1 LSLGTAQAA
10 AAPER
15 ATALRPRG
23 RRRWIICGLL
33 LAAIVLSYVDRQV
46 LSVLKPYLQHAYG
59 WSEIGYGEV
68 AFWFQAIYGVGYLA
82 FGRVVDRFGER
93 VTFAVAAGLWAV
105 GQAAHVLARS
115 TGAFTLVRIPLALG
129 EAGAFPSAL
138 AAISA
143 WFPARERAVA
153 IGLFNAGSNVGAIL
167 TPLIVP
173 VLVATLGWRSA
184 FLITGGLTAAWAVLW
199 FVVYRRPRDTAAIS
213 AAELAY
219 IEAGAAPPSPA
230 VPWRRILTWRATWAY
245 AAGRFLIDPVWWTF
259 LFWLPDFFTRRF
271 GVDMRGYGPPLVVI
285 YVLADLGSIGG
296 GWLSSGLV
304 QRGFSLNAGRKLAM
318 LLCALAT
325 LPVAFAPHASGLWP
339 AVLLI
344 ALACAAHQGFSAN
357 LYALPADLLPR
368 GAVGSVAGVGGLA
381 GALGGMLMA
390 RYAGQVL
397 QSLGSY
403 GPIFGVAAFAYLA
416 ALLVVHALTPRYRP
430 IAAE

>member
-1 LSLGTAQAA
+1 LTTGPAQTATAPQAA
-10 AAPER
+10 PAA
-15 ATALRPRG
+15 RPRG
-23 RRRWIICGLL
+23 GRRWIVCGLL
-33 LAAIVLSYVDRQV
+33 FAAIMLSYVDRQV
-46 LSVLKPYLQHAYG
+46 LSVLKPFLQRTYG
-59 WSEIGYGEV
+59 WSEIGYGEI

-93 VTFAVAAGLWAV
+93 LAFGVAAGLWAV

-115 TGAFTLVRIPLALG
+115 TGGFTLVRIPLALG

-143 WFPARERAVA
+143 WFPARERAIA

-167 TPLIVP
+167 TPLVVP
-173 VLVATLGWRSA
+173 LLVVSPGWRSA
-184 FLITGGLTAAWAVLW
+184 FLITGVLTGAWAVLW
-199 FVVYRRPRDTAAIS
+199 LVVYRRPRDTAGIS
-213 AAELAY
+213 AAELAH

-318 LLCALAT
+318 LLCALVA
-325 LPVAFAPHASGLWP
+325 LPVALAPHAPGLWS

-357 LYALPADLLPR
+357 LYALPTDLLPR

-403 GPIFGVAAFAYLA
+403 GPIFAVAGFAYVT
-416 ALLVVHALTPRYRP
+416 ALLVVHLLTPRYAP
-430 IAAE
+430 ICAE